1 MRFNFKP
8 GVLVLALVALL
19 ALAPAAMAKG
29 GAGGGGGGGGG
40 GTPCATIDNFDM
52 SGLYVDGQP
61 SITWSAQTTNLCIDE
76 LAGSTGIDFSNSEDG
91 FTGRAFYAGRGTMT
105 FGSTSAAKPGVTYT
119 ITVTV
124 YAPNGKVQA
133 TQTKS
138 ATAPP
143 ALVTA
148 G

>member
-8 GVLVLALVALL
+8 AALVLALVALL
-19 ALAPAAMAKG
+19 AIAPAAMAK
-29 GAGGGGGGGGG
+29 GGGGGGGGG
-40 GTPCATIDNFDM
+40 GTPCGTIDSFDM
-52 SGLYVDGQP
+52 SGVYVDGQP

-76 LAGSTGIDFSNSEDG
+76 HTGSTAIDFSNSENG
-91 FTGRAFYAGRGTMT
+91 FTGRAVYGGRGTMT

-119 ITVTV
+119 ITITV
-124 YAPNGKVQA
+124 YSPNGKIQA